1 MDKDERYYQDMREM
15 HREPSD
21 HELDEMLEIMM
32 KAEKTVIHRRWVY
45 LGIGIGFY
53 LLIIA
58 IILIVT

>member
-1 MDKDERYYQDMREM
+1 MQEM

-21 HELDEMLEIMM
+21 HELDEMLEIMLE
-32 KAEKTVIHRRWVY
+32 AEKTVIHRRWVY

-58 IILIVT
+58 IILIIV